1 MIKLDLVGYRI
12 DDIHNIVDDFIY
24 ENIKLQ
30 KKEVQILTRTN
41 KHEIKEIIREILINY
56 GLDYKECSYN
66 PSLLKISI

>member
-1 MIKLDLVGYRI
+1 MIKLDLFGYRI

-30 KKEVQILTRTN
+30 KKEVEILTRTN
-41 KHEIKEIIREILINY
+41 KSEIKQIIAEILINY
-56 GLDYKECSYN
+56 DLEYKECSYN